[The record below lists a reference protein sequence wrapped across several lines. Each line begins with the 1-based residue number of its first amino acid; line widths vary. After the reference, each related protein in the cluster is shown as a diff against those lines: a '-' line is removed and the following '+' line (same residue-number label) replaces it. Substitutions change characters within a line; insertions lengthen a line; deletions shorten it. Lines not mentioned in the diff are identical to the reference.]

1 MKIVIVNGSARKG
14 NTLTAINAFM
24 EGAKDKHE
32 IEVIQPDKL
41 NIDFCKGC
49 GACECHKG
57 CIDKDDTNPTIDKII
72 AADLVVFA
80 SPVYWWGLSAQ
91 LKLII
96 DKCYCRG
103 AQIKGKKT
111 GVIVVG
117 GSPIE
122 AKQYSIIKEQFD
134 CIESYLDWD
143 MLFYKNY
150 HATGI
155 GDLKGNAEVI
165 NELTKLGESL

>member
-14 NTLTAINAFM
+14 NRLTAINAFM

-41 NIDFCKGC
+41 SIDFCKGC

-57 CIDKDDTNPTIDKII
+57 CVDKDDTNPTIDKII

-103 AQIKGKKT
+103 AQIKGKKA
-111 GVIVVG
+111 GVIIVG

-134 CIESYLDWD
+134 CIESYLGWD

-150 HATGI
+150 YATGKDDI
-155 GDLKGNAEVI
+155 KHNLSVV
-165 NELTKLGESL
+165 NELIELGKII